1 MKIVMRQDVE
11 KVGDKGSVQT
21 VSDGYARNYLIPKGF
36 AVVATPGEL
45 KTVEQF
51 QKVQARKLAK
61 QESELQALADKID
74 GQKLSFMARASD
86 QGRLFGSV
94 TAGDIATDL
103 SALVGEAIDRRR
115 VVLDEAIRNV
125 GVHTVTIHLVGRLR
139 PKVTVTVEAE
149 ATEETDA
156 RAAAAT
162 TPAVD
167 GTTAADG
174 TDAEAT
180 SGDATNREATVAGD
194 DTGA

>member
-174 TDAEAT
+174 ADAEAT
-180 SGDATNREATVAGD
+180 SGDATARQATVAGD

>member
-174 TDAEAT
+174 ADAEAT
-180 SGDATNREATVAGD
+180 SGDATAREATVAGD
-194 DTGA
+194 DTGE

>member
-174 TDAEAT
+174 ADAEAT

>member
-45 KTVEQF
+45 KTVEQY

-61 QESELQALADKID
+61 QEAEQQALADKID
-74 GQKLSFMARASD
+74 GKQLSFTARASD

-103 SALVGEAIDRRR
+103 SALVGETIDRRR

-125 GVHTVTIHLVGRLR
+125 GVHSVTIHLVGRLR
-139 PKVTVTVEAE
+139 PKITVTVEAE
-149 ATEETDA
+149 ATEETDS
-156 RAAAAT
+156 RAAAA
-162 TPAVD
+162 PA
-167 GTTAADG
+167 T
-174 TDAEAT
+174 AEAT
-180 SGDATNREATVAGD
+180 VDATPAETTEA
-194 DTGA
+194 

>member
-11 KVGDKGSVQT
+11 KVGEKGTVQT

-36 AVVATPGEL
+36 AVVATNGEL
-45 KTVEQF
+45 KTVEQY

-61 QESELQALADKID
+61 QEAELQALADKID
-74 GQKLSFMARASD
+74 GKQLSFTARASD

-103 SALVGEAIDRRR
+103 SALVGETIDRRR

-139 PKVTVTVEAE
+139 PKVTVTVDAE

-156 RAAAAT
+156 RAAAD
-162 TPAVD
+162 TPAAAEAPAVAA
-167 GTTAADG
+167 TAATPATPDPD
-174 TDAEAT
+174 TSEA
-180 SGDATNREATVAGD
+180 
-194 DTGA
+194 

>member
-194 DTGA
+194 DIGA

>member
-174 TDAEAT
+174 ADAEAT
-180 SGDATNREATVAGD
+180 SGDATAREATVAGD